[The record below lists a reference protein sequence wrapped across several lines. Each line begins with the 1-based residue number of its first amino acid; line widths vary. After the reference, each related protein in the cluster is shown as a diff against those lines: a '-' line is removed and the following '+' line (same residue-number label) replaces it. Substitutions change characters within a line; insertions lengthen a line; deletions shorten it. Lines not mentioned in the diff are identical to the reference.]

1 MYFHYDSRQW
11 ITTET
16 WIRLISYI
24 ISQCSCF
31 PVNETFFTSSQR
43 EKRLFFKDD
52 IQTLQHISCP
62 LCESSPVLT
71 PAWRFRERVSQFGPK
86 DSVSEGEASP
96 SLLCEAK
103 VCYIR
108 WSLTNSSYWR
118 DVEDVEVHTAARF
131 IWNSS
136 AFSLFSSSSLFSHI
150 QSDHHLTAYYC
161 NDITHRGLYGGV
173 VYRAVSTRGRGLYGG
188 VVCTAAAGSVCSVHI
203 NEMFHMKPC

>member
-1 MYFHYDSRQW
+1 MQLF
-11 ITTET
+11 
-16 WIRLISYI
+16 
-24 ISQCSCF
+24 SCKW
-31 PVNETFFTSSQR
+31 NILHIQSER
-43 EKRLFFKDD
+43 EKTF
-52 IQTLQHISCP
+52 LQGRHSNSPTHQLSAVWKFSCINT
-62 LCESSPVLT
+62 SVKFS
-71 PAWRFRERVSQFGPK
+71 ERVSQFGPK

-103 VCYIR
+103 VRYIR

>member
-103 VCYIR
+103 VRYIR
-108 WSLTNSSYWR
+108 WSLTNSSYNMTLKMLTFTQR
-118 DVEDVEVHTAARF
+118 LV
-131 IWNSS
+131 SS
-136 AFSLFSSSSLFSHI
+136 ETLQLSLFSPSPRYSVISNQI
-150 QSDHHLTAYYC
+150 
-161 NDITHRGLYGGV
+161 ITLLPTIVMTSRIV
-173 VYRAVSTRGRGLYGG
+173 VYMGAWFTGPCLHGG
-188 VVCTAAAGSVCSVHI
+188 VVCMGAWLQLEASAAFI
-203 NEMFHMKPC
+203 

>member
-16 WIRLISYI
+16 WIRLISNI

-43 EKRLFFKDD
+43 EKRLFFKDY

-71 PAWRFRERVSQFGPK
+71 PAWRSG
-86 DSVSEGEASP
+86 SGCL
-96 SLLCEAK
+96 SLDRRILWAK
-103 VCYIR
+103 VKRALRYCVKLKFVISGDR
-108 WSLTNSSYWR
+108 WQIQVTEETLKMLTFTQRLVSS
-118 DVEDVEVHTAARF
+118 ETLQL
-131 IWNSS
+131 
-136 AFSLFSSSSLFSHI
+136 SLFSPSPRYSVISNQI
-150 QSDHHLTAYYC
+150 
-161 NDITHRGLYGGV
+161 ITLLPTIVMTSCIV
-173 VYRAVSTRGRGLYGG
+173 VYMGAWFTGAWSARGRG
-188 VVCTAAAGSVCSVHI
+188 CTAAAGSVCSVHI